1 MAETNNPLLRNTN
14 MKKIIVISVL
24 FVGGCLTPQRE
35 QAIKVGALGVH
46 GLADN
51 CRTTMNFNECLK
63 GLELSEALHNEML
76 IWVGED
82 PNTFYGD

>member
-1 MAETNNPLLRNTN
+1 MKHVIITAVILLCAA
-14 MKKIIVISVL
+14 
-24 FVGGCLTPQRE
+24 GCLTPQRE

-51 CRTTMNFNECLK
+51 CRKTMNFNECLK
-63 GLELSEALHNEML
+63 GMELSERLHNEML